1 MLHRNIATSNGC
13 DQAVHFTRLHDQ
25 VKRRGP
31 LSTSSLPIPVHQAA
45 YGLALGFRNGV
56 GIVARTPSDTYDSAF
71 YFCYQSHLGA
81 SCPCVRHIVS
91 TMSCYRCCAVASDDT
106 CIAETNY
113 RYFGRPCQ

>member
-71 YFCYQSHLGA
+71 YFCYQSHLGPA
-81 SCPCVRHIVS
+81 VPAYGTLSPPCPVIE
-91 TMSCYRCCAVASDDT
+91 VAPWPLT
-106 CIAETNY
+106 TLA
-113 RYFGRPCQ
+113 